1 MGLINMEKPYEKEK
15 IGSGRIPGDK
25 ARGRKVSSE
34 ENQGNKNKS
43 DK

>member
-25 ARGRKVSSE
+25 ARGRKVSFD
-34 ENQGNKNKS
+34 ENQGNQENN
-43 DK
+43 